1 MNENEYAANLREQ
14 RGSCG
19 DISTE
24 WCKHSEDTPEVAFA
38 YFSLTLG
45 QENQDKE

>member
-1 MNENEYAANLREQ
+1 MNENKYAANLREQ

-19 DISTE
+19 DIS
-24 WCKHSEDTPEVAFA
+24 CKHSKHTQEVAFA